1 MTAVVQN
8 SVSIALVGRG
18 FQVSETC
25 YRHGLI
31 LSDENAQ
38 IAAWLKRL
46 TANKRGWG
54 FGLCFLYL
62 RNVQG
67 YGWNHKRVYRT
78 YRELGLNLRIKPN
91 KRLKW
96 DKPEPLAVAD
106 RPNETWM
113 MCFMADQLA
122 DGRSIRALNV
132 LDDFNRNGQAIET
145 AVSLPAERAGRGLE

>member
-8 SVSIALVGRG
+8 GVSIALVGRG

-46 TANKRGWG
+46 TANKCDWG

-78 YRELGLNLRIKPN
+78 YCGLGLNLRIKPN
-91 KRLKW
+91 KQLRW

-145 AVSLPAERAGRGLE
+145 AVSLPAERAGWGLE

>member
-8 SVSIALVGRG
+8 GVSIALVGRG

-54 FGLCFLYL
+54 FGLCFFYL

-78 YRELGLNLRIKPN
+78 
-91 KRLKW
+91 
-96 DKPEPLAVAD
+96 
-106 RPNETWM
+106 
-113 MCFMADQLA
+113 
-122 DGRSIRALNV
+122 
-132 LDDFNRNGQAIET
+132 
-145 AVSLPAERAGRGLE
+145 